1 MKPPIP
7 APSGGAKPL
16 IFLKEVRQELK
27 KVVWPTKKETMK
39 LTGVV
44 IFVSAVV
51 AIFIGTLDFI
61 FTNLS
66 SLILKR

>member
-1 MKPPIP
+1 MKPPIS
-7 APSGGAKPL
+7 APTGAKNPL

-39 LTGVV
+39 LTAVV
-44 IFVSAVV
+44 IFVSVVV
-51 AIFIGTLDFI
+51 AIFIGILDFI

-66 SLILKR
+66 GLIIKR